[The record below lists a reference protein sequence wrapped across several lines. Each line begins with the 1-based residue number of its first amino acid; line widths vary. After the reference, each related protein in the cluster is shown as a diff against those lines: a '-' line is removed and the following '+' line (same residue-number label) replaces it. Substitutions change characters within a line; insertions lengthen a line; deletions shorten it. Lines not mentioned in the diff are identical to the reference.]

1 MVGTD
6 ITILGG
12 GCAGLSLATALA
24 SFGTSRRSVRIIEPR
39 TTYER
44 DRTWCFWDVEPHL
57 FEDAVTHRWP
67 RWRICHGGDTIE
79 RGAGHHRYV
88 EVPADRFYEVCLNR
102 LDRAPAVELSL
113 GERMTGVSREG
124 KEFRVETS
132 AGSYRSRLVFD
143 ARAGTALAEAEA
155 ARARSDR
162 EGRLWQHFVGQFI
175 RTAEPVFD
183 PGAVTLMDFDVDAST
198 GVHFFY
204 VLPYSRTEALVES
217 TYFSPHSLPCEAY
230 EEDIARYLE
239 ARHDVR
245 RFEVTGRESG
255 RLPMFDVPIR
265 PLAPGVI
272 PVGLAAGA
280 CRPSTGY
287 AFLAIQRQAKRLAQA
302 LARERT
308 LSPAAIAETGRT
320 SHSSVLRAMD
330 RILLAA
336 IQRRPTEAPV
346 LFHRLFESADPT
358 ALIRFLMEA
367 PRGTDVAEVIRA
379 MPGLRLFRALLLE
392 RIPRRMAAA

>member
-1 MVGTD
+1 MVDTD

-12 GCAGLSLATALA
+12 GCAGLSLATALV
-24 SFGTSRRSVRIIEPR
+24 SRGTPRRSIRLVEPR

-57 FEDAVTHRWP
+57 FEDAVTHHWS
-67 RWRICHGGDTIE
+67 RWRICQGGDTIE
-79 RGAGHHRYV
+79 RGTNRHRYV
-88 EVPADRFYEVCLNR
+88 EVSADRFYEVCLNR
-102 LDRAPAVELSL
+102 LDRTPAIELSL

-124 KEFRVETS
+124 EAFRVETS

-143 ARAGTALAEAEA
+143 ARAGAALAEGEA
-155 ARARSDR
+155 ARIRPDR
-162 EGRLWQHFVGQFI
+162 DGRLWQHFVGQFI

-183 PGAVTLMDFDVDAST
+183 PGAVTLMDFDGDAST

-239 ARHDVR
+239 ARHGVR
-245 RFEVTGRESG
+245 RFEVTGSESG
-255 RLPMFDVPIR
+255 RLPMFDVPAR
-265 PLAPGVI
+265 PLASGVI
-272 PVGLAAGA
+272 PIGLAAGA

-308 LSPAAIAETGRT
+308 LSPAAVAETGRI
-320 SHSSVLRAMD
+320 SRPSMLRAMD

-346 LFHRLFESADPT
+346 LFHRLFESADPA
-358 ALIRFLMEA
+358 ALVRFLMEA
-367 PRGTDVAEVIRA
+367 PRPSDVAEVIRA
-379 MPGLRLFRALLLE
+379 MPGLRLLRAMLPEGL
-392 RIPRRMAAA
+392 PRRMAAE